1 MHTSPPRSVEQKDAY
16 LQLLRGCAITAIVII
31 HALPEST
38 TTIIVRPF
46 LNWGVALFL
55 FLSGLLTPRS
65 KVDNLKSFYGR
76 RIHKIL
82 IPYLVWT
89 AVYLFSN
96 MDEVLQL
103 DGKHS
108 ILRVVKAIVLGNA
121 SAQLYYCIVYLCL
134 VVLTPVI
141 YRILDSRFWWI
152 AYIITPVTLA
162 TKTLCT
168 PFHLPSVWGPFFG
181 TWMIFYVM
189 GLEWDTRFKPIVQ
202 RHGVVF
208 WGFITFILT
217 MLQMGEGFL
226 WEFVSSYYDVATSQ
240 LKLSSMATS
249 LMVIALVMRVKL
261 DRELTVTN
269 RNIMVRLGDLSFG
282 IYLSHI
288 IVVRLVLHFFPNV
301 NVLTG
306 IAYGMIT
313 LAITASCVAIAS
325 QVLSKRIRGWIG
337 FV

>member
-1 MHTSPPRSVEQKDAY
+1 MHIPPPRSAKHRDEY

-31 HALPEST
+31 HTLPEST
-38 TTIIVRPF
+38 ATIVVRPF
-46 LNWGVALFL
+46 LNWGVGLFL

-65 KVDNLKSFYGR
+65 KVGNLKSFYGK

-96 MDEVLQL
+96 TGELLQL
-103 DGKHS
+103 DVRLN
-108 ILRVVKAIVLGNA
+108 ILRVMKAIVSGNA

-141 YRILDSRFWWI
+141 YRILDSRFWWV
-152 AYIITPVTLA
+152 AYVVTPVTLVA
-162 TKTLCT
+162 KYLCT
-168 PFHLPSVWGPFFG
+168 PFDLPSVWGPFFG
-181 TWMIFYVM
+181 TWMIFYVT
-189 GLEWDTRFKPIVQ
+189 GLEWDTRFKPIIQ
-202 RHGVVF
+202 RHMIAF
-208 WGFITFILT
+208 WSLAAFALT
-217 MLQMGEGFL
+217 MFQMGEGFL
-226 WEFVSSYYDVATSQ
+226 WELVGGYYDVATSQ
-240 LKLSSMATS
+240 LKLSSMAAS
-249 LMVIALVMRVKL
+249 LMVIALAMRIKL
-261 DRELTVTN
+261 DRELSVTG
-269 RNIMVRLGDLSFG
+269 RNIMVKLGDLSFG

-306 IAYGMIT
+306 IAYGVIT
-313 LAITASCVAIAS
+313 LTITASCVVIAS
-325 QVLSKRIRGWIG
+325 RVLPKRIRGWIG